1 MANASKIENQEKQNN
16 SHTEAEIKFSPKIND
31 TTSEEITS
39 TAANQTVSDDKL
51 QKITD
56 NMTSESE
63 PERTSTAE
71 NGTNTSRRLL
81 EETASNNSGESV
93 SGSKDNKAEGAR
105 AATVENEAGLEADA
119 DSSFELFR
127 ENDELADEYNYDYD
141 DYVDENLW
149 GDEEFTE
156 AQHEALEN
164 YVNIDS
170 HILCT
175 PVCSINLVSVL
186 WIHKILIW

>member
-1 MANASKIENQEKQNN
+1 MANASEIENQEKQNN
-16 SHTEAEIKFSPKIND
+16 SQTEANIKFSPKIND
-31 TTSEEITS
+31 TSPEEITS
-39 TAANQTVSDDKL
+39 TAESQTVSDDKL

-56 NMTSESE
+56 NTTSESE
-63 PERTSTAE
+63 PEKTNNAE
-71 NGTNTSRRLL
+71 NGTHTSRRLL
-81 EETASNNSGESV
+81 EENTLNNSGESV
-93 SGSKDNKAEGAR
+93 SGSKDNKAEDVR
-105 AATVENEAGLEADA
+105 SATVENEAGLEADA

-175 PVCSINLVSVL
+175 PVCPINLVSVL
-186 WIHKILIW
+186 